1 MLVLLIIVR
10 RRRKM
15 RKRLSRLNTL
25 KPELRGA
32 AKQISKALR
41 NAKVVNA
48 WMRACVRACVRAW
61 VRVDRQRKHELVNET
76 TQPER

>member
-10 RRRKM
+10 RRKI
-15 RKRLSRLNTL
+15 RKRLSRLNKR

-32 AKQISKALR
+32 AKQISKALC

-48 WMRACVRACVRAW
+48 WMRACVHACVRAC
-61 VRVDRQRKHELVNET
+61 VGACRLSAKI
-76 TQPER
+76 